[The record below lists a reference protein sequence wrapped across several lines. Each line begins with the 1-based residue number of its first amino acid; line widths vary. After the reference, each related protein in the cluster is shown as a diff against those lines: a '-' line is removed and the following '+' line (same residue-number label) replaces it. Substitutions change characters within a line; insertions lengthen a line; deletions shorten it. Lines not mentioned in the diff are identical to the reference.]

1 MALLP
6 YTVPQ
11 TYKRSVGSTKA
22 AATCAVDNLLLV
34 HLMHGSTLVYI
45 YCGSY
50 LFEISLLAFSSEG
63 SQRPQEVPPE
73 VPKRLSR
80 TPQSALGP
88 RLEKT
93 GHDKKRPPKTKTRQ
107 AKSREDQSDRSQHKI
122 RQYKT
127 RGRTTRGDQRGEVY
141 APKRRCFPTR
151 FHKRT
156 KGLSDPRRPRPLE
169 PSTTA
174 FSCI

>member
-1 MALLP
+1 MAT
-6 YTVPQ
+6 YTGTWPHEQ
-11 TYKRSVGSTKA
+11 KRSLDAMTRTPFLISFSTQDSLPLEQA
-22 AATCAVDNLLLV
+22 SC
-34 HLMHGSTLVYI
+34 
-45 YCGSY
+45 
-50 LFEISLLAFSSEG
+50 IS
-63 SQRPQEVPPE
+63 QQEVAGTRIFGLQTNGPSE
-73 VPKRLSR
+73 APKRLPRS
-80 TPQSALGP
+80 PQSTLGP

-93 GHDKKRPPKTKTRQ
+93 RQEGTRQEETTEDEDKRSQDKRRPKRQKPAQDKTRQ
-107 AKSREDQSDRSQHKI
+107 D
-122 RQYKT
+122 KT

-169 PSTTA
+169 PSTTD